1 MQLLAEIRNG
11 ESETLELKRSMPTED
26 KKYLKTVAAF
36 ANGKGGKIVF
46 GIEDETFRVIGV
58 PKEKLFVYLDSI
70 TNAIAENCSPS
81 IVPNIFFQAMGQKT
95 VIVLEIQPGQNK
107 PYFIKREGLTDG
119 TYVRIGATTRRAT
132 AEKLHELF
140 LYGKRLSFDE
150 MPFGEKPA
158 TSADIERLCQA
169 IKRFSKK
176 NVTRKNLE
184 SWLLLVPYRDK
195 RFPSNA
201 FELLTNNAFTFA
213 KIQCARFKGRE
224 KGIFIDKKDFDGPL
238 YEQIEK
244 AYDFVLSHINLSA
257 KIQGV
262 LRKEEYEIPPEAI
275 REVVINAVVHRN
287 YLVPSFIQ
295 IAVYDDRVEVS
306 SPGALFG
313 GITIEEMKTG
323 SSSIRNKVLADV
335 FAKMNIIEHWGSG
348 ILKVFSL
355 CREKGLREPSIE
367 ERTESL
373 VIALWRK
380 ATQKATQKTTRKTTQ
395 KATRKISNAEMR
407 ILDLV
412 RENAELSRGEI
423 AEKLGNMTPD
433 GVKYHLAN
441 LQRKGALKRVGGRKF
456 GSWLVLE
463 NKK

>member
-1 MQLLAEIRNG
+1 MQLLSEIKNG

-26 KKYLKTVAAF
+26 KKYLKTVSAF

-46 GIEDETFRVIGV
+46 GIEDETLRVIGV
-58 PKEKLFVYLDSI
+58 PKEKLFVYMDSI

-81 IVPNIFFQAMGQKT
+81 IVPNIFFQAIGQKT
-95 VIVLEIQPGQNK
+95 VIVLEIQSGQNK
-107 PYFIKREGLTDG
+107 PYFVRREGLADG

-132 AEKLHELF
+132 DEKLQELILF
-140 LYGKRLSFDE
+140 GKRLSFDE
-150 MPFGEKPA
+150 MPFGENPA
-158 TSADIERLCQA
+158 ASFDIESLCQT
-169 IKRFSKK
+169 IRKFSKK

-184 SWLLLVPYRDK
+184 SWQLLVPYKNRK
-195 RFPSNA
+195 FPSNA
-201 FELLTNNAFTFA
+201 FELLTKNSFTFA
-213 KIQCARFKGRE
+213 KIQCARFKGKE

-244 AYDFVLSHINLSA
+244 AYDFVLSHIHLSA

-295 IAVYDDRVEVS
+295 IAVYDDRIEVS
-306 SPGALFG
+306 SPGSLFG

-355 CREKGLREPSIE
+355 CREKGLKEPSIVE
-367 ERTESL
+367 KTESIL
-373 VIALWRK
+373 FSLW
-380 ATQKATQKTTRKTTQ
+380 RKTTQ
-395 KATRKISNAEMR
+395 KTTQKLSDMEMR
-407 ILDLV
+407 ILELV
-412 RENAELSRGEI
+412 RENVELSRGEI
-423 AEKLGNMTPD
+423 AEKLGNITPD
-433 GVKYHLAN
+433 GVKYHLSN
-441 LQRKGALKRVGGRKF
+441 LQKKGALKRVGGRKF